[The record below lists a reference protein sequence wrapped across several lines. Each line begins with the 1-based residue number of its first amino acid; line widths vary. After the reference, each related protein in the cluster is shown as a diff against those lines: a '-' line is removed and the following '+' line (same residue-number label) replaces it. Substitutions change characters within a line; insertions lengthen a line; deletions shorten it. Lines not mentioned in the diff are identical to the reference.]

1 MGIKKFFKKVGGW
14 FKDKFHAAKTGVQ
27 KFAKVVKE
35 KVVPVVQKG
44 VNFIGNTPIGGIIN
58 GFTGGAFDKARKL
71 INLIPGGKVKE
82 KAEEYVNKAE
92 DARNKVVNEIDKRQ
106 DQARDLIDKGRGI
119 MDRLK
124 EGMNIVVG
132 GKGSYP
138 SPEARAQMAEKN
150 RQLNEAMAKA
160 SGQIMRA
167 MNM

>member
-14 FKDKFHAAKTGVQ
+14 VKDKFHAAKTGVQ

-35 KVVPVVQKG
+35 NVIPAVQKG
-44 VNFIGNTPIGGIIN
+44 MNFIDKTPIGGIVN
-58 GFTGGAFDKARKL
+58 SFTGGVFDKARRL
-71 INLIPGGKVKE
+71 INLIPGGKVRE

-92 DARNKVVNEIDKRQ
+92 DVRNKAVNEIDKRQ
-106 DQARDLIDKGRGI
+106 EQARNFADKF
-119 MDRLK
+119 K
-124 EGMNIVVG
+124 QGMQIVG

-150 RQLNEAMAKA
+150 RQMNEAMANAGGPLK
-160 SGQIMRA
+160 RA